1 MVEFFTVYL
10 IKYLPRFLTGTGLTI
25 QLTAASIVFGSVLGL
40 LFAIIKVARV
50 PGLRH
55 VASLYTWVF
64 RGTPLLV
71 QILLWNSGLWE
82 VGLKVQPGIAA
93 VIALSTNAGA
103 YITEIVRAGIES
115 IDRGQMEAARSL
127 GMSYSQA
134 MRRVI
139 LPQTYKR
146 LLPPMSNEF
155 IAMLKDS
162 SLVSAISMVE
172 LMRTAQLINSS
183 TYKAMEGFFAAA
195 IFYLI
200 MTSVFTV
207 LANYLERKVGVYE
220 A

>member
-1 MVEFFTVYL
+1 MVEFFTDYVL
-10 IKYLPRFLTGTGLTI
+10 KYLPRYLTGSLLTI
-25 QLTAASIVFGSVLGL
+25 ELTAASIFFGSILGVI
-40 LFAIIKVARV
+40 FAVIKVARV

-55 VASLYTWVF
+55 FASFYTWVF

-71 QILLWNSGLWE
+71 QLLIWYNGLADL
-82 VGLKVQPGIAA
+82 GIRLKPGTAA
-93 VIALSTNAGA
+93 VLGLSINAGA

-162 SLVSAISMVE
+162 SLVSSIAMVD
-172 LMRTAQLINSS
+172 LMRTAQLINAS
-183 TYKAMEGFFAAA
+183 TYQAMRGFVAAA

-200 MTSVFTV
+200 MTSLFTV
-207 LANYLERKVGVYE
+207 LAGYLERKVGVYE